1 MAQLVRSMHGFFPCA
16 SIEMPANIH
25 FGYVNVNPGL
35 INPKRLCNWEGTIF
49 LIYIYISNHDYWRN
63 TPPINK
69 PRLLIRA

>member
-49 LIYIYISNHDYWRN
+49 FNIYIYIYPIM
-63 TPPINK
+63 TIGGIPPN
-69 PRLLIRA
+69 